1 MISSIELADIEEYI
15 LYVLYDVFKISMNLS
30 DWCVSQV
37 SR

>member
-30 DWCVSQV
+30 DWYVSQV

>member
-1 MISSIELADIEEYI
+1 MISYIELADIEEYI
-15 LYVLYDVFKISMNLS
+15 LYVLYDVPKVSMHLS